1 MTPLLAVRDLGV
13 EYPTG
18 RGRLRALDGVAFDLG
33 AGESLGV
40 VGESGSGKSTLA
52 RAILRLVPATRGSV
66 SWLGCDLLRLPQ
78 PELRRLRRDLA
89 VVFQDPMAS
98 LDPRFTLATSVAEP
112 LIVHSPQLSRDA
124 QRREVEAMLE
134 RVGLAPSLANRYPHE
149 LSGGQC
155 QRAAI
160 ARAMITRPK
169 LVVCDEPL
177 SALDV
182 SVQAQIVNLLREFQR
197 EQGTALLLISHN
209 LAVVR
214 RLCTRVL
221 VLYLGRI
228 MELGPREP
236 LYAAPRHPYT
246 QLLLDCLPSLGR
258 KRPPSITGP
267 GAGEPA
273 SPFDPPSGCVFRTRC
288 RHALERCAAE
298 VPALVAD
305 SPGHAVA
312 CWRSGEELAGIP
324 DGITVTNARR

>member
-1 MTPLLAVRDLGV
+1 VTPLLAVRGLGV
-13 EYPTG
+13 EYRTG
-18 RGRLRALDGVAFDLG
+18 RGRLRALDGVGFDVG
-33 AGESLGV
+33 QAEALGV

-66 SWLGCDLLRLPQ
+66 SWLGRDLLGMARKD
-78 PELRRLRRDLA
+78 LRRLRRDLT
-89 VVFQDPMAS
+89 VVFQDPLAS
-98 LDPRFTLATSVAEP
+98 LDPRFTLATAVAEP
-112 LIVHSPQLSRDA
+112 LIVHSPELTRAARQRAVA
-124 QRREVEAMLE
+124 QILE
-134 RVGLAPSLANRYPHE
+134 RVGLAPSLASRYPHE

-182 SVQAQIVNLLREFQR
+182 SVQAQIVNLLRDFQR

-228 MELGPREP
+228 MELGPRAP

-246 QLLLDCLPSLGR
+246 QLLLECVPTLGR
-258 KRPPSITGP
+258 ARPVAAA

-273 SPFDPPSGCVFRTRC
+273 SPFAPPSGCVFRTRC
-288 RHALERCAAE
+288 RHALGRCADG
-298 VPALVAD
+298 VPELLAD
-305 SPGHAVA
+305 DSGHAVA
-312 CWRSGEELAGIP
+312 CWRSGELLAGAP
-324 DGITVTNARR
+324 GTVTAPSPAS